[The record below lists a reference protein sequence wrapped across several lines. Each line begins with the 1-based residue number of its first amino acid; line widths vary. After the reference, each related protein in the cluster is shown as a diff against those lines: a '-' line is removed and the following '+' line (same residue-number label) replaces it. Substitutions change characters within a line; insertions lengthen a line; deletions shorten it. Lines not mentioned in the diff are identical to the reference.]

1 QQAAPQ
7 QDVSP
12 AEVRA
17 LLSDY
22 ARLLRLRGE
31 RSVLLRRE
39 AISALEQMATARAGT
54 GSAPAPASPRS
65 PQRAES
71 PRPTYSEGTPVRSPE
86 RTPAPVV
93 ATAPAPPSAT
103 AVQAPV
109 SNEYEA
115 DTRKPQAASVP
126 AIPANQTAAPRAAQT
141 PAAGS
146 KADRLE
152 ALRNMVSPCRL
163 CEHLAASRTQ
173 TVYGVGNPDCEI
185 MFVGEAPGADEDR
198 KGEPFVGAAGN
209 LLTKMIGAMK
219 LSRDDVYIAN
229 VLKCRPDMPVGS
241 SGNRKPTPAEMKTCL
256 PYLKEQISIIKPK
269 VLVALGLTAVEGLR
283 GLAPG
288 SITLSK
294 MRGKFTEFEG
304 IPLMPTFH
312 PAYLLRN
319 QSITE
324 KRKAWEDLLQVME
337 KVGLPIDDRQRN
349 FFLTPKP

>member
-1 QQAAPQ
+1 M
-7 QDVSP
+7 
-12 AEVRA
+12 
-17 LLSDY
+17 LSDY
-22 ARLLRLRGE
+22 ARLLMLRGE
-31 RSVLLRRE
+31 RTVLLRKE
-39 AISALEQMATARAGT
+39 ALTALEKLATGK
-54 GSAPAPASPRS
+54 ASPGAAAVAGLDKSGASRGAQSFAPDRGVSRS
-65 PQRAES
+65 P
-71 PRPTYSEGTPVRSPE
+71 Y
-86 RTPAPVV
+86 PAAAQPVV
-93 ATAPAPPSAT
+93 QAPPSVVREQPPKSVAP
-103 AVQAPV
+103 AVARTDSGTVAPERPALVV
-109 SNEYEA
+109 SPTTDA
-115 DTRKPQAASVP
+115 RRVA
-126 AIPANQTAAPRAAQT
+126 T
-141 PAAGS
+141 PAGPTAEGRASATPGS
-146 KADRLE
+146 GTKAERLE
-152 ALRNMVSPCRL
+152 ALRKIVAPCIL

-185 MFVGEAPGADEDR
+185 MFVGEAPGADEDK
-198 KGEPFVGAAGN
+198 KGEPFVGAAGL

-229 VLKCRPDMPVGS
+229 VLKCRPDMPAGA
-241 SGNRKPTPAEMKTCL
+241 SGNRKPTPAEMRTCL

-283 GLAPG
+283 ELAPG

-337 KVGLPIDDRQRN
+337 KVGMPIDDRQRN
-349 FFLTPKP
+349 FFLTKS